1 MGSQA
6 ASAALFMDRRGPAS
20 GSSSP
25 VHTSSS
31 GNPYQR
37 ALGCRCA
44 PELRLLA
51 YEVHS
56 HREPS
61 SPSDARRHHVGTSPV
76 FKRSTA
82 DAQGGDRHGAGVN
95 QLVLDQPAMVPG
107 IGG

>member
-1 MGSQA
+1 MGSRA
-6 ASAALFMDRRGPAS
+6 ALAALFMDRRGPAS

-56 HREPS
+56 HREPGS
-61 SPSDARRHHVGTSPV
+61 SSDARLKHVGTSPV
-76 FKRSTA
+76 VKRSTA
-82 DAQGGDRHGAGVN
+82 DAEGRDGDGEGVS
-95 QLVLDQPAMVPG
+95 
-107 IGG
+107 